1 MKKILLLM
9 LAIVVS
15 LSFTGVAMAANPP
28 NLIGTWSGTVHFVI
42 WNNISSQFS
51 YTDLVFTYEIQ
62 DQDPDTGNFYGLDN
76 SLPPFPFTGNVA
88 TNKIVTIIEY
98 FTAGEFRIFTGKVT
112 GKKISGT
119 VQHFHPDQ
127 IDTGTFILY
136 KQQVPTLD
144 GSTE

>member
-1 MKKILLLM
+1 MKKIRLPM
-9 LAIVVS
+9 LVIVVS
-15 LSFTGVAMAANPP
+15 LSLAGVAMAANPP
-28 NLIGTWSGTVHFVI
+28 KLIGTWSGTVHFVI

-62 DQDPDTGNFYGLDN
+62 DQDPATGNFYGLDD
-76 SLPPFPFTGNVA
+76 SVPTYPFTGNVA

-127 IDTGTFILY
+127 IDTGTFIFY
-136 KQQVPTLD
+136 KQQASVLD
-144 GSTE
+144 ESTE